1 MPRKMREKSR
11 SKSREA
17 SREKQQ
23 KLDLSPDTTPWSLVG
38 RVLANRFARTVYLWG
53 PPGVGKSYVAMHEG
67 LADRPVA
74 ALTLTPETPAAELRG
89 GWMPKGSGFEWRDG
103 PIVTGMREGGRV
115 VLNEVAYA
123 SSDVLAFLHPVLE
136 SPETA
141 RLTLPSGETIEPA
154 PGFQVVA
161 TDNCPIDQLP
171 EALRDRF
178 RSVIKVDG
186 PHPDALARLRP
197 DLREAALRTYD
208 LEPERAISIRGWLA
222 LQEFEA
228 DLGCEDACRVVFGR
242 ERGEQV
248 FKALRLAAA

>member
-1 MPRKMREKSR
+1 MPRKK
-11 SKSREA
+11 
-17 SREKQQ
+17 REKQQ
-23 KLDLSPDTTPWSLVG
+23 KLDLSPDNTPWPLVG
-38 RVLANRFARTVYLWG
+38 SVLASAFARTVFLWG
-53 PPGVGKSYVAMHEG
+53 PPGVGKSFVATREG
-67 LADRPVA
+67 LAGRVVA

-103 PIVTGMREGGRV
+103 PVVTVMRRGGRV
-115 VLNEVAYA
+115 VLNEVSYA

-161 TDNCPIDQLP
+161 TDNCPADQLP

-178 RSVIKVDG
+178 RSVLRVDA

-197 DLREAALRTYD
+197 DLREAALCTYD

-222 LQEFEA
+222 LQDFEA
-228 DLGCEDACRVVFGR
+228 ELGREKACLAVFGR

-248 FKALRLAAA
+248 YKALRLAAA

>member
-1 MPRKMREKSR
+1 MPRKK
-11 SKSREA
+11 
-17 SREKQQ
+17 REKQQ
-23 KLDLSPDTTPWSLVG
+23 RLDRSTEESLWPLVG
-38 RVLANRFARTVYLWG
+38 RVLASEAARTVYLWG
-53 PPGVGKSYVAMHEG
+53 PPGVGKSFVATREG
-67 LADRPVA
+67 VAHRPVF
-74 ALTLTPETPAAELRG
+74 ALTTTPETPAAELRG

-103 PIVTGMREGGRV
+103 PIVTAMRRGGRL
-115 VLNEVAYA
+115 VLNEVSYA
-123 SSDVLAFLHPVLE
+123 SSDLLAFFHPVLE

-161 TDNCPIDQLP
+161 TDNCPVEQLP

-178 RSVIKVDG
+178 RSVLRVDA

-197 DLREAALRTYD
+197 DLREAALRTFD

-222 LQEFEA
+222 LQDFEEE
-228 DLGCEDACRVVFGR
+228 LGREEACRAVFGR

-248 FKALRLAAA
+248 FEALQLAAA